1 MNVEEDKFVEK
12 FYAIYH
18 HLVCLSKN
26 HQNIMPEMILSQA
39 LVIYQFSLLIKY
51 ISITLFEIF

>member
-39 LVIYQFSLLIKY
+39 LVIYQFSLLINY
-51 ISITLFEIF
+51 IMR